1 MYTYFFQSQNTKE
14 YDLDISVYMLFM
26 WPYFEDP
33 IWSTFLTR
41 RAISFKQSIGGHKC
55 ITAGTLISIRG
66 ITASS
71 ESTENPDDRSRWP
84 SPVMHAVCNVFISL
98 YLLSGH
104 VTDLKSTCR

>member
-41 RAISFKQSIGGHKC
+41 RAISFKQSIGGHKWHYR
-55 ITAGTLISIRG
+55 RG
-66 ITASS
+66 IDLNTWDYCLLR
-71 ESTENPDDRSRWP
+71 EHREPRW
-84 SPVMHAVCNVFISL
+84 SVKM
-98 YLLSGH
+98 
-104 VTDLKSTCR
+104 T

>member
-41 RAISFKQSIGGHKC
+41 RAISLNSLLVVTND

-84 SPVMHAVCNVFISL
+84 SPVMHAVCNVFSVFVL
-98 YLLSGH
+98 RSC
-104 VTDLKSTCR
+104 DWP

>member
-41 RAISFKQSIGGHKC
+41 RAISFKQSIGGHKWHYRRD
-55 ITAGTLISIRG
+55 IGLLPPPRAPRTRMIGQ
-66 ITASS
+66 
-71 ESTENPDDRSRWP
+71 DDL
-84 SPVMHAVCNVFISL
+84 AL
-98 YLLSGH
+98 
-104 VTDLKSTCR
+104 

>member
-41 RAISFKQSIGGHKC
+41 RAISFKQSIGGHK
-55 ITAGTLISIRG
+55 
-66 ITASS
+66 
-71 ESTENPDDRSRWP
+71 
-84 SPVMHAVCNVFISL
+84 
-98 YLLSGH
+98 
-104 VTDLKSTCR
+104 